1 MVPEQVNYRQ
11 IENCVTE
18 TVGDLLAKVIIFDV
32 FSGQNVEKGYKSL
45 AIGLILQD
53 VSCTLTDEVVDPMVQ
68 NVIDGL
74 ESRLEAQHRG

>member
-1 MVPEQVNYRQ
+1 V
-11 IENCVTE
+11 ENSAGE
-18 TVGDLLAKVIIFDV
+18 LLKDLLVFDV

-53 VSCTLTDEVVDPMVQ
+53 VSCTLTDEVVDRLMQ
-68 NVIDGL
+68 AVINEL